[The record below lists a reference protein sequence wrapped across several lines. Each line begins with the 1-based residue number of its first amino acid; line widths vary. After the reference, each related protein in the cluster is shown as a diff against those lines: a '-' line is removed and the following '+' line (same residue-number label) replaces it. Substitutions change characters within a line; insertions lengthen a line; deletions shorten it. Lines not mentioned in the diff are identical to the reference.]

1 MNFAE
6 NKIFAKKFSK
16 KCSFWGSNG
25 VVYSE
30 GGDFVNDEAIIE
42 LLFARQE
49 DVISAIDTKYG
60 SRCRKISM
68 GILGNEHDVEEC
80 INDAYMNIW
89 ETVPPEKPNPLS
101 SYIYKT
107 IRNISINKK
116 RNNNTLKRS
125 CVLEEALEEM
135 ENSLI
140 FDSEISAALEW
151 SELMK
156 LIEEFLRGESKENRI
171 AFIRRYWFMES
182 YDEIAKKLGVSK
194 TNVSVRLTR
203 TREKLK
209 KFLKERWFCYE

>member
-1 MNFAE
+1 M
-6 NKIFAKKFSK
+6 
-16 KCSFWGSNG
+16 
-25 VVYSE
+25 VYSE